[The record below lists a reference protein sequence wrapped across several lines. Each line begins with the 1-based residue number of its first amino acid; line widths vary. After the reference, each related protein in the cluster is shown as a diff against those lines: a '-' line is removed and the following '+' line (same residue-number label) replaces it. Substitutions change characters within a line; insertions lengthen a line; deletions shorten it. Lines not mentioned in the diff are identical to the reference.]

1 MSFKGNRKMIKKVVI
16 ALSSMILLSS
26 ASRADD
32 IDIQER
38 IRMGSG
44 QWMQQMR
51 QVDKLKAEKKWDEA
65 ETTIR
70 KIMAERQELKLNLS
84 GEKRALAELYE
95 AAGKTAEAEK
105 MYKELVAD
113 RETNDGIDD
122 FILTPMLTQY
132 AQFLRKHGREKEA
145 VLLEKRA
152 AAIEADVNKPPVKQI
167 AAITGDA
174 KLSTDDKYS
183 KLCELG
189 KRYLDSDNATK
200 ASFALS
206 EAVKLSPS
214 KTLALKLRAQS
225 YYQLERLKPAL
236 ADLDTAL
243 KTDPKD
249 ATALFDR
256 GRLHQSLNK
265 DQLALLDFD
274 ASIALRPNDVDVLGY
289 RAKQFD
295 KLGKTDKA
303 IADYTAAVKA
313 NPRTHWAYIQR
324 ALLYRDKK
332 KDFTQALQ
340 DIDKAI
346 ALAPKNVDDWELR
359 AETLMKANRLK
370 EATADAT
377 KMIELEP
384 QSTQGYQMR
393 SRIYKAI
400 EGAKSKNAAADLATI
415 DKLRKTAQ

>member
-1 MSFKGNRKMIKKVVI
+1 MIKQFVV
-16 ALSSMILLSS
+16 ALSSLVLLSN
-26 ASRADD
+26 ACWAND
-32 IDIQER
+32 IEMQER
-38 IRMGSG
+38 IRMGSS

-51 QVDKLKAEKKWDEA
+51 QVDKLKADKRWDEA
-65 ETTIR
+65 EATIR
-70 KIMAERQELKLNLS
+70 KIMAERQELKLDLS
-84 GEKRALAELYE
+84 SEKRALAEIYD
-95 AAGKTAEAEK
+95 ASGKTAEAEK

-113 RETNDGIDD
+113 RETKDGIDD
-122 FILTPMLTQY
+122 FILIPMLNQY

-145 VLLEKRA
+145 IPFEKRA
-152 AAIEADVNKPPVKQI
+152 AAIEADVNKPPLKQI
-167 AAITGDA
+167 AAITGDT
-174 KLSTDDKYS
+174 KLSANEKYG
-183 KLCELG
+183 KLCDLG
-189 KRYLDSDNATK
+189 QRYLDSDNATK

-206 EAVKLSPS
+206 EAVKLNPARSR
-214 KTLALKLRAQS
+214 ALKLRAQS

-236 ADLDTAL
+236 ADLNTAL
-243 KTDPKD
+243 RTDPKD
-249 ATALFDR
+249 ASLLFDR

-274 ASIALRPNDVDVLGY
+274 ASIALRPDDVEVLGY
-289 RAKQFD
+289 RAKQLD
-295 KLGKTDKA
+295 KLGKIDKA
-303 IADYTAAVKA
+303 IADYTSAVKV
-313 NPRTHWAYIQR
+313 NPRTHWAFIQR

-332 KDFTQALQ
+332 KDYVQALK

-359 AETLMKANRLK
+359 AEILMKANRLK

-384 QSTQGYQMR
+384 QSTQGYSMR